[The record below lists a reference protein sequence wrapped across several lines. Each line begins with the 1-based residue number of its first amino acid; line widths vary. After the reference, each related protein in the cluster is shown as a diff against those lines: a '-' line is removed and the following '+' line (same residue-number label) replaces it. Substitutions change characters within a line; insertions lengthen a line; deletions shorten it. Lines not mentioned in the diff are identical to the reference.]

1 MNSLSPRLMD
11 VNDTANHPGEGRS
24 GWQQSLQDGVGSPAR
39 SSLLAEDGGAGPVP
53 PVHALL
59 LLLLSWASVCWS
71 LLCVDLS
78 PQPWKR
84 TQKPVKAGKRQGFL
98 PAW

>member
-1 MNSLSPRLMD
+1 MNSLSPHLLD
-11 VNDTANHPGEGRS
+11 VNDTASHPVGRTS
-24 GWQQSLQDGVGSPAR
+24 GWQQSLQAGVGSPAR

-59 LLLLSWASVCWS
+59 LLHFWASVFWS
-71 LLCVDLS
+71 LLCIDLS

-84 TQKPVKAGKRQGFL
+84 T
-98 PAW
+98 